1 MMTSVKRKAF
11 EAGHQP
17 KLLVIID
24 GKPESSRS
32 IRYAARRASRTGST
46 LMMLAVTGESDF
58 NHWLGVGEVMRIEA
72 TELAEQ
78 HLARAIASVQALT
91 PLEIETLV
99 VEGVMSEQILA
110 LIHRDEDISSLI
122 LAAGTEAEG
131 PGPLVSLLAG
141 QAAGH
146 FPVPIVIVPGHLD
159 DQAIDALS

>member
-1 MMTSVKRKAF
+1 MTSVKRKGF

-32 IRYAARRASRTGST
+32 IRYAARRAGRTRAR
-46 LMMLAVTGESDF
+46 LIMLAVTSESDF
-58 NHWLGVGEVMRIEA
+58 EHWLGVGDVMRSEAIEK
-72 TELAEQ
+72 AEH
-78 HLARAIASVQALT
+78 HLVRAIKAVEALGHI
-91 PLEIETLV
+91 EIETLI
-99 VEGVMSEQILA
+99 VEGVMSEQILT

-141 QAAGH
+141 KAGH

-159 DQAIDALS
+159 DQGIDALS

>member
-1 MMTSVKRKAF
+1 MKVISIIGSVSAMSCVSKP
-11 EAGHQP
+11 P
-17 KLLVIID
+17 K
-24 GKPESSRS
+24 
-32 IRYAARRASRTGST
+32 
-46 LMMLAVTGESDF
+46 
-58 NHWLGVGEVMRIEA
+58 
-72 TELAEQ
+72 
-78 HLARAIASVQALT
+78 
-91 PLEIETLV
+91 TLV

>member
-1 MMTSVKRKAF
+1 MTSVKRKGF

-32 IRYAARRASRTGST
+32 IRYAARRAGRTRAR
-46 LMMLAVTGESDF
+46 LIMLAVTSESGF
-58 NHWLGVGEVMRIEA
+58 EHWLGVGDVMRSEAIEK
-72 TELAEQ
+72 AEH
-78 HLARAIASVQALT
+78 HLVRAIKAVEALGHI
-91 PLEIETLV
+91 EIETLI

-110 LIHRDEDISSLI
+110 LI

-141 QAAGH
+141 KAGH

-159 DQAIDALS
+159 DQGIDALS